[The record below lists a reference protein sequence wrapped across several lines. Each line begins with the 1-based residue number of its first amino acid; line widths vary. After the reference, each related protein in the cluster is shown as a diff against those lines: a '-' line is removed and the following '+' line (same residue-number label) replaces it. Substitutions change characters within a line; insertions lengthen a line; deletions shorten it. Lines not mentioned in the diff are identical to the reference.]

1 VDISRE
7 TFFRPEVIER
17 ESVTLRPDVFNR
29 ARLALAR
36 SVTDC
41 AFIPIRSMQFQAVI
55 THDEIIFVDNQG
67 YAVKD
72 GEGGRI
78 IVLAW
83 DLSAA
88 VQRDSLNQPVPIEI
102 FYFERDLREVHRRI
116 MSEFPIALDSHMA
129 RDRSQCRPGGTARI
143 VPLPANR

>member
-1 VDISRE
+1 MQISRE

-17 ESVTLRPDVFNR
+17 EAVTLRPDVFNR
-29 ARLALAR
+29 TRLALAR

-41 AFIPIRSMQFQAVI
+41 AFVPIRSMQFQAVI
-55 THDEIIFVDNQG
+55 TRDEIIFVDNQD
-67 YAVKD
+67 YAVMD

-88 VQRDSLNQPVPIEI
+88 GQRDSLNRPVPMEI
-102 FYFERDLREVHRRI
+102 LYFRMYQHEIQRRI
-116 MSEFPIALDSHMA
+116 MSEFPAALDNHEA
-129 RDRSQCRPGGTARI
+129 RDRAARRVGAAARI
-143 VPLPANR
+143 VPLPARR

>member
-1 VDISRE
+1 MDISRE
-7 TFFRPEVIER
+7 TFFRPEVTER
-17 ESVTLRPDVFNR
+17 DSITLRPDLFNR
-29 ARLALAR
+29 VRLALAR

-55 THDEIIFVDNQG
+55 TRDEIIFVDNQG

-88 VQRDSLNQPVPIEI
+88 GQRDSLNQPVPIEI
-102 FYFERDLREVHRRI
+102 LYFGRNLHEVHRRI
-116 MSEFPIALDSHMA
+116 MSEFPVALDKHEA
-129 RDRSQCRPGGTARI
+129 RDRDLRQPGTTARI